1 MERQQTVLTDD
12 MSADDDVSVGVDAL
26 LLAARD
32 QFGDQFLKNFCS
44 HLTDLQNLL
53 MVHLFLPTV
62 VQRNLQHHK
71 CQPRHT
77 ATSQLSNSLCA
88 ADFNN

>member
-1 MERQQTVLTDD
+1 MLTDD
-12 MSADDDVSVGVDAL
+12 VSADDDVSVGVDAL

-53 MVHLFLPTV
+53 MVHLFLPAV
-62 VQRNLQHHK
+62 VQRNLQPHK
-71 CQPRHT
+71 CMSASSHSKIS
-77 ATSQLSNSLCA
+77 ATSRLSNSLCA